1 MSAALCDAR
10 LPASLSAI
18 PLPILGSLG
27 ASLFMTL
34 HRANGFESDAA
45 RSTYWS
51 RRQPVVHLAPP
62 RSQAASPLPLQPLR
76 RPGTGRR
83 EGDAPELLSAL
94 ESLRDALVARH
105 GEPVG
110 EASCKRYLVGDLGQR
125 IISGEGKGFGFFGSG
140 GFATEDT
147 TYAACAVPGL
157 HSLPAEHAIVMV
169 YGTNCAKTNMCT
181 VAMLGANGCGV
192 GSAQLSD
199 PTAHMADLGDDRIW
213 AGSAAQYVPGL
224 AQADHL
230 FAVSVALSC
239 GSVAGGGREPF
250 CMPVTIGVLEHLSS
264 TDAASDDDLCGGQL
278 RLTYRA
284 YLQPET
290 GTRPLAAEMVM
301 PRVAV
306 FDRRRQGTPARVST

>member
-1 MSAALCDAR
+1 
-10 LPASLSAI
+10 
-18 PLPILGSLG
+18 
-27 ASLFMTL
+27 
-34 HRANGFESDAA
+34 
-45 RSTYWS
+45 
-51 RRQPVVHLAPP
+51 
-62 RSQAASPLPLQPLR
+62 
-76 RPGTGRR
+76 
-83 EGDAPELLSAL
+83 LSAL

-110 EASCKRYLVGDLGQR
+110 EASCKPYLVGDVGQR

-147 TYAACAVPGL
+147 TYAACAATGL

-169 YGTNCAKTNMCT
+169 YGTNCAETNVCT
-181 VAMLGANGCGV
+181 VAMLGASGCSV
-192 GSAQLSD
+192 GSALHSD
-199 PTAHMADLGDDRIW
+199 PTAHMADLGDDRVW

-239 GSVAGGGREPF
+239 DSSAGGGLEPF
-250 CMPVTIGVLEHLSS
+250 CMPVPIGVLEHLSS
-264 TDAASDDDLCGGQL
+264 TDAASDDDFCGTKLGLDSRL
-278 RLTYRA
+278 RLIYHA

-306 FDRRRQGTPARVST
+306 FDRRLQGTAARVST